1 MFTTLQIGIIFILFL
16 CILLNIKFRWRAVKS
31 TRLTRPL
38 AIFVIVSV
46 AVASGSFVS
55 AQTTSPQSLKDVAI
69 PRPDNLGEFVKD
81 EKAVIKL
88 GKAFFWDVNIG
99 SDNKTSCATCHFH
112 AGVDNRSKNQIN
124 PGTLAQLK
132 DTTFQVGGPN
142 YQLTQADFPFHKL
155 FDPLKP
161 RTDGEN
167 GEGGSNVETTT
178 NDVAASQG
186 VFKTKFVKI
195 NQKDKEK
202 VKVVSDDVFNVNG
215 INTRRVEPRNTPT
228 AINAVFNKLQ
238 FWDGRAKDIFNGKD
252 ISGDGDAYVYQKM
265 ANGLKKVKIQLE
277 NSSLA
282 SQAVGP
288 PLSSIEMSSEG
299 RELQDVGDKIIQRKK
314 RRKRWKKRGKK
325 LRILRPLEKQ
335 LVAADDSVL
344 GSDSRYPKNGL
355 KQKSYEQ
362 LIKKAFRNKWWK
374 SGNYIIRENEET
386 GETEVVKQPGGPK
399 KNNEYTLMEHN
410 FSLFFGLAVQ
420 EYESTL
426 VSDETP
432 FDKFMEGDTSAM
444 SEAQQRGMTLFN
456 NNGCA
461 FCHVAPEFTR
471 ASERLSNGDVTNG
484 VAGGFFSIGIT
495 KATDDPGSDGTGRF
509 KSPTLRNVELTAP
522 YMHNGGLATLEQVIE
537 FYARGG
543 NFGGLGVLDGGA
555 LFPGGPTT
563 DNLINAADSAQK
575 RADLVAFLKA
585 LTDERVRYEKA
596 PFDHPSLRV
605 PNGHKGDENSVTDR
619 GNGTAKD
626 KMTKIP
632 AVGRNGRSTP
642 PPNFLDNPPKI

>member
-1 MFTTLQIGIIFILFL
+1 MSTTLQIGIIFLLFL
-16 CILLNIKFRWRAVKS
+16 CVLLNIKFRWITVKS

-46 AVASGSFVS
+46 AIASGSFVS

-69 PRPDNLGEFVKD
+69 PKPDNLGEFVKD
-81 EKAVIKL
+81 ENALRVL
-88 GKAFFWDVNIG
+88 GKSLFWDVNIG

-112 AGVDNRSKNQIN
+112 AGADNRSKNQIS
-124 PGTLAQLK
+124 PGLLAKLQDK
-132 DTTFQVGGPN
+132 TFQIGGPN
-142 YQLTQADFPFHKL
+142 YQLIEADFPFHKL
-155 FDPLKP
+155 SDPKD
-161 RTDGEN
+161 RDSTVI
-167 GEGGSNVETTT
+167 STT
-178 NDVAASQG
+178 NDVVSSQG
-186 VFKTKFVKI
+186 VFKTEFVKI
-195 NQKDKEK
+195 NNNDKEK
-202 VKVVSDDVFNVNG
+202 VEVVEDDVFNVQD
-215 INTRRVEPRNTPT
+215 INTRRVEPRNAPT
-228 AINAVFNKLQ
+228 VINTVFNKLQ

-252 ISGDGDAYVYQKM
+252 ISGTDDAFVYQKT
-265 ANGLKKVKIQLE
+265 ANGLEKVKIRLE

-282 SQAVGP
+282 SLAVGP
-288 PLSSIEMSSEG
+288 PLSTEEMSSEG
-299 RELQDVGDKIIQRKK
+299 REFQDIGDKITQRKK
-314 RRKRWKKRGKK
+314 RRKKWRKRGKK
-325 LRILRPLEKQ
+325 LRRLRPLEKQ

-344 GSDSRYPKNGL
+344 GSNSRYPKNGL
-355 KQKSYEQ
+355 KQKSYDQ

-374 SGNYIIRENEET
+374 SGNFIIREDEET
-386 GETEVVKQPGGPK
+386 GETQVVKKPGGPK

-410 FSLFFGLAVQ
+410 FSLFFGLATQ
-420 EYESTL
+420 DYMASL

-432 FDKFMEGDTSAM
+432 FDKFMEGDASAM
-444 SEAQQRGMTLFN
+444 SAAQQRGMALFN

-461 FCHVAPEFTR
+461 FCHAAPEFTR
-471 ASERLSNGDVTNG
+471 ASARLSNGDVSSG
-484 VAGGFFSIGIT
+484 AGGGFFRIGIT
-495 KATDDPGSDGTGRF
+495 EPTDDLGSDGTGRF

-522 YMHNGGLATLEQVIE
+522 YMHNGGLGTLEQVVE

-543 NFGGLGVLDGGA
+543 NFGGLGVLNGGP
-555 LFPGGPTT
+555 LFPGGPAT

>member
-1 MFTTLQIGIIFILFL
+1 MKIVES
-16 CILLNIKFRWRAVKS
+16 A
-31 TRLTRPL
+31 RLTRPL

-46 AVASGSFVS
+46 AIASGSFVS

-69 PRPDNLGEFVKD
+69 PKPDNLGEFVKD
-81 EKAVIKL
+81 ETALTKL

-112 AGVDNRSKNQIN
+112 AGADNRSKNQIN
-124 PGTLAQLK
+124 PGTLAELK

-142 YQLTQADFPFHKL
+142 YQLAQADFPFHKL
-155 FDPLKP
+155 VDPLKP
-161 RTDGEN
+161 ITDGEN
-167 GEGGSNVETTT
+167 GEGGSNVERTT
-178 NDVAASQG
+178 NDVASSQG

-195 NQKDKEK
+195 KRNDREK
-202 VKVVSDDVFNVNG
+202 VEVVNDDVFNVNG

-228 AINAVFNKLQ
+228 VINAVFNKFQ

-252 ISGDGDAYVYQKM
+252 ISGSDDAYVYQKT
-265 ANGLKKVKIQLE
+265 ANGLEKVKIQLE

-299 RELQDVGDKIIQRKK
+299 RELHNVGDKIVQRKK
-314 RRKRWKKRGKK
+314 RRKRWRKRGKK
-325 LRILRPLEKQ
+325 LRMLRPLGKQ

-344 GSDSRYPKNGL
+344 GSDSRFPANGL

-374 SGNYIIRENEET
+374 SGNYIIREDEET
-386 GETEVVKQPGGPK
+386 GETEVVRQPGGPK

-444 SEAQQRGMTLFN
+444 SQAQQRGMALFN
-456 NNGCA
+456 NNLCNA
-461 FCHVAPEFTR
+461 CHVAPEFTI
-471 ASERLSNGDVTNG
+471 ASVRLSNGSLQNFDG
-484 VAGGFFSIGIT
+484 GGFFRIGVT
-495 KATDDPGSDGTGRF
+495 KPTDDLGSDGAGSF
-509 KSPTLRNVELTAP
+509 KSSGLRNIELTAP
-522 YMHNGGLATLEQVIE
+522 YMHDGGLLSLEQVVE

-543 NFGGLGVLDGGA
+543 NFGSGLPNTGLLVLDGRIVTNPLGT
-555 LFPGGPTT
+555 LKT
-563 DNLINAADSAQK
+563 DNLLNGSEGAQN